1 MSDTQQ
7 LSAEITVTEKALA
20 EIKRIIQANDM
31 PATTVVR
38 FQIKG
43 GGCSGFSYN
52 MEFADGSKVDKFDR
66 VIEAGGVRVICD
78 MKSYLYLKGMTVDF
92 ADTIMSRQFVFRNP
106 NAKSTCGCG
115 TSFSI

>member
-1 MSDTQQ
+1 
-7 LSAEITVTEKALA
+7 
-20 EIKRIIQANDM
+20 
-31 PATTVVR
+31 
-38 FQIKG
+38 
-43 GGCSGFSYN
+43 